1 MSWKHKRNF
10 VCQEE
15 PRFNWRHDGDIRWHN
30 SPEFDYESKCYF
42 EFPQYEW
49 RSIKAN
55 AKRHTLTS
63 FQCRV
68 KQNKFIC
75 KCYFSTHILNAF
87 MSISATTRINE
98 RQTDEDITN
107 NKSDSDML
115 NRQSLSMFSSNW
127 QWFLIKSVD
136 KCKVYKK
143 KERIKK
149 RNTRQP
155 KISRCEQLRQRIRDQ
170 PAAHFIQ
177 QIGKFRLWHWWGH

>member
-143 KERIKK
+143 GAHKEAKHKTAQDIALWATPTTNKGSASS
-149 RNTRQP
+149 T
-155 KISRCEQLRQRIRDQ
+155 LY
-170 PAAHFIQ
+170 PAN
-177 QIGKFRLWHWWGH
+177 W